1 MWRGAIQKGK
11 ATMRPLTDEEYDNF
25 KAHVRC
31 NYRDCYTGMGLA
43 GRGVC
48 GGEWDNPDCPK
59 FKSEEDFLKR

>member
-1 MWRGAIQKGK
+1 
-11 ATMRPLTDEEYDNF
+11 
-25 KAHVRC
+25 
-31 NYRDCYTGMGLA
+31 MGLA